1 MSFCT
6 VCGLERTTDAGFC
19 AGCGGEFGDPARY
32 GMTLVSPR
40 PAGYRAPAALPRR
53 TPPPPLPRRTPP
65 PPLPLPLP
73 DNGTPRSG
81 AGYRAHDDTAWMPP
95 TGSWDPDAPY
105 LLRPRQEPVSPRDP
119 DSFSA
124 FFSTVNSYRGAL
136 PAAGVLR
143 SGGRTPRRRSRVV
156 VAAAAVVVLGAA
168 GGAFALAG
176 GHGQARAGDQLTG
189 RASASASPS
198 AAGNKTA
205 APTAAAPTPGR
216 AAGHGR
222 TTVLAVAAGVA
233 GNPAAPQVTALL
245 DRYFTAINTRDY
257 AAYARLL
264 DRQRRRYE
272 TAASFRSGYSSTTDS
287 DERLTA
293 IAATGS
299 GGVAASVTFTSH
311 QKPADSLEHSS
322 CTRWAITLYLVRHG
336 TGYLIETPPSGY
348 RASYQAC

>member
-6 VCGLERTTDAGFC
+6 VCGRERTTATGFC
-19 AGCGGEFGDPARY
+19 TGCGGEFGDSAPY

-40 PAGYRAPAALPRR
+40 PAGYH
-53 TPPPPLPRRTPP
+53 PPPPLPRRTPP
-65 PPLPLPLP
+65 PLPRRTPPPLP
-73 DNGTPRSG
+73 DNGTPRPG
-81 AGYRAHDDTAWMPP
+81 ASYRADDDTAWMPS

-105 LLRPRQEPVSPRDP
+105 LVRPRQEPVSPRDP

-124 FFSTVNSYRGAL
+124 FFSTVDSYRGAL
-136 PAAGVLR
+136 PAAGVAR
-143 SGGRTPRRRSRVV
+143 SGGRMPRRPSRVV
-156 VAAAAVVVLGAA
+156 IGSAVAVVVLGAA

-198 AAGNKTA
+198 AAGKQTA

-216 AAGHGR
+216 AAGHGA

-233 GNPAAPQVTALL
+233 GNPAAPQVTTLL

-264 DRQRRRYE
+264 DRQRRRHE
-272 TAASFRSGYSSTTDS
+272 TAASFRSGYGSTTDS
-287 DERLTA
+287 DETLTT
-293 IAATGS
+293 ISATGA
-299 GGVAASVTFTSH
+299 GDVAASVTFTSH